1 MPPPDQLPPQC
12 SGKLFADLS
21 AKEAIPAAE
30 IFDVLLAQPGLR
42 IERIVSHGQS
52 SPPGFWYD
60 QAEAEWVLLAAGA
73 ALVQIEGEA
82 APRRLQAGDWINLP
96 AHCRHRVT
104 WTDPDLPSVWL
115 AVHYSTPK

>member
-1 MPPPDQLPPQC
+1 MPPHDQLPPHC

-30 IFDVLLAQPGLR
+30 IFDVLLALPGLR
-42 IERIVSHGQS
+42 IERIVSHGHT

-60 QAEAEWVLLAAGA
+60 QSEAEWVLLAAGA

-115 AVHYSTPK
+115 AVHYSTPE